1 MFYSSITLFCFVLFC
16 FFFVQQM
23 TLVCDVGA
31 ESSLKANTIIELNI
45 SHNLLCCMIS
55 QASQVLQT

>member
-1 MFYSSITLFCFVLFC
+1 MFYLRITLFCFVFL
-16 FFFVQQM
+16 FVQQM

-31 ESSLKANTIIELNI
+31 ESSLKANTIIKLNI